1 MPIHLEPTIY
11 RSRITEPPHHFASR
25 YPRSDGTSGAFASRP
40 EWLIDNADAY
50 ARLLASIGTA
60 RRTVWITQLA
70 FDADCVVYAYDAA
83 RQHTPPNGA
92 EDDAVLAE
100 SLLALVKHAAVD
112 VRILLNATV
121 LLNTA
126 RALRRYVA
134 RELAARAPVAGRVSV
149 RGVRRF
155 PNFLHA
161 KMVIVDG
168 AEAFLLGSPF
178 VNSYWDTP
186 RHHPVDAR
194 RPMREL
200 GGRPLHDVS
209 LRLTGDAVR
218 HLEACFAELWNDSG
232 DAQGG
237 DVLTP
242 TPVTRHLP
250 LGGEPCRVLRT
261 LPRRMLSHAPHGCT
275 DVLDALLDG
284 IHRARSLIYV
294 EHQYL
299 TSRVVV
305 TALTDALRRRRDLEL
320 VVVLNQNPD
329 LTAYWAWQNAR
340 IVQSGLLE
348 HPRAGLFTLW
358 STAPDHT
365 RPDVTVINQVFVHSK
380 VVAIDDAW
388 AMVGAANLDG
398 LSLHSYGD
406 DFTGR
411 LARRIFRHVRNFE
424 VSVVVRDDARTRSA
438 SGSVAELRTR
448 LWAEH
453 LGVRH
458 DAVGARAPRGWL
470 HMWRAGAAAN
480 AAALKCTAE
489 GAGDSCGMRGFVLPY
504 SMKLTPSQQ
513 LADLGVRVDSGRL
526 AVRFDP
532 GPLASRLSAGWVR
545 NMFA

>member
-1 MPIHLEPTIY
+1 MSH
-11 RSRITEPPHHFASR
+11 
-25 YPRSDGTSGAFASRP
+25 P

-50 ARLLASIGTA
+50 ARLLAVMATA
-60 RRTVWITQLA
+60 RRSVWITQLA
-70 FDADCVVYAYDAA
+70 FDADCVAYAHDAA
-83 RQHTPPNGA
+83 HPHARPNA
-92 EDDAVLAE
+92 KQNDRVVADA
-100 SLLALVKHAAVD
+100 LLALVEHAAVD

-126 RALRRYVA
+126 RALRRHVA
-134 RELAARAPVAGRVSV
+134 HQLAARAPVAGRVSV

-155 PNFLHA
+155 PNFLHV

-209 LRLTGDAVR
+209 LRLAGDSVR
-218 HLEACFAELWNDSG
+218 HLEACFAELWNAADG
-232 DAQGG
+232 AERGEP
-237 DVLTP
+237 LTP
-242 TPVTRHLP
+242 PPATRHRP
-250 LGGEPCRVLRT
+250 LGGEHCRVLRT

-284 IHRARSLIYV
+284 IRGARSLIYV

-340 IVQSGLLE
+340 IVQSGLLD

-358 STAPDHT
+358 SAAPDDA
-365 RPDVTVINQVFVHSK
+365 RPGVTVINQVFVHSK

-411 LARRIFRHVRNFE
+411 LARRIFRHVRNVE
-424 VSVVVRDDARTRSA
+424 VSVVVRDDARTRPA

-453 LGVRH
+453 LGVRQE
-458 DAVGARAPRGWL
+458 AIGARPSRGWL
-470 HMWRAGAAAN
+470 PMWRARAVAN
-480 AAALKCTAE
+480 AAALKRIAD
-489 GAGDSCGMRGFVLPY
+489 GAGDSCGMNGFVLPY
-504 SMKLTPSQQ
+504 SLELTPSRQ
-513 LADLGVRVDSGRL
+513 LADLGVRADSGRL
-526 AVRFDP
+526 DVRFDP

>member
-1 MPIHLEPTIY
+1 M
-11 RSRITEPPHHFASR
+11 RRAR
-25 YPRSDGTSGAFASRP
+25 NDRTSGAAPSRP

-50 ARLLASIGTA
+50 ARLLTSIAGA
-60 RRTVWITQLA
+60 RRSVWITQLA
-70 FDADCVVYAYDAA
+70 FDADCVVYAHAA
-83 RQHTPPNGA
+83 APDRARPNGTGN
-92 EDDAVLAE
+92 DAVLAE
-100 SLLALVKHAAVD
+100 SLLSLVEQAAVD
-112 VRILLNATV
+112 VRILLNATA

-126 RALRRYVA
+126 RALGRYVR
-134 RELAARAPVAGRVSV
+134 RELAARGPVAGRVAV

-155 PNFLHA
+155 PNFLHV

-218 HLEACFAELWNDSG
+218 HLEACFVELWNASGATKDG
-232 DAQGG
+232 DA
-237 DVLTP
+237 LPTP
-242 TPVTRHLP
+242 PVTRHHP
-250 LGGEPCRVLRT
+250 LGDEPCRVLRT
-261 LPRRMLSHAPHGCT
+261 LPRRALRHAPHGRT
-275 DVLDALLDG
+275 HVLDALLDG

-305 TALTDALRRRRDLEL
+305 AALTNALRRRRDLE
-320 VVVLNQNPD
+320 VVIVLNQNPD
-329 LTAYWAWQNAR
+329 LTAYWSWQNAR

-358 STAPDHT
+358 SVAPDDA
-365 RPDVTVINQVFVHSK
+365 RPDVTVVNQVFVHSK
-380 VVAIDDAW
+380 VVAIDDEW

-406 DFTGR
+406 EFTGR
-411 LARRIFRHVRNFE
+411 VARRIFRHVRNFE
-424 VSVVVRDDARTRSA
+424 VSVVVQDDAHTRSTA
-438 SGSVAELRTR
+438 GSVAELRTR

-453 LGVRH
+453 LGVRPNS
-458 DAVGARAPRGWL
+458 VGVRRPRGWL
-470 HMWRAGAAAN
+470 HMWRTRATAN
-480 AAALKCTAE
+480 ADALNESAH
-489 GAGDSCGMRGFVLPY
+489 GARASSGVRGFVLPY
-504 SMKLTPSQQ
+504 SLELTPSRQ
-513 LADLGVRVDSGRL
+513 LADLGVRVDRAHL
-526 AVRFDP
+526 DVRFDP
-532 GPLASRLSAGWVR
+532 GPVASRLSAGWVR